1 VLIGNAWA
9 QGGGGGGGEFL
20 SLVPILL
27 MFVILYFLLIRPQ
40 LKRAKEHRQMI
51 AALQKGDEIVTGG
64 GELGRITRVGDNYL
78 GVEIAS
84 GVEVQVQKSTVQQV
98 LPKGTI
104 KSAQEA

>member
-1 VLIGNAWA
+1 MLISNAWA

-98 LPKGTI
+98 LPRGTI

>member
-1 VLIGNAWA
+1 MLISNAWA
-9 QGGGGGGGEFL
+9 QGGGGGGEFL

-27 MFVILYFLLIRPQ
+27 MFVVLYFLLIRPQ